1 MKYISLSQ
9 TIEPHW
15 FWDSFPLVSQ
25 SYEDGDEFQEF
36 GFRWAGRGFTYA
48 SAPGWHFPDEPSLD
62 DLDIDNFAGVA
73 EVIDLSE
80 SADKGFVAAGDFTN
94 KIGLG
99 PLPRIIILKTGHA
112 GKIPLRRREYFT
124 ETPKLAPAIAEIAAE
139 RGVKNI
145 CVDFSCDS
153 FESKRE
159 DLTNGI
165 FNPNTELRDRA
176 HQAGLVVT
184 ENLCNLDQI
193 GSKIFLLALPIKGEG
208 MTTSPTRPVALT
220 SWPSDNPSIFD
231 VSTPLLNHWRWRM
244 EIWRE
249 KKEDETGYLDQTQY
263 IQSGHA
269 FTHCDAPRHMEK
281 EGPTIQELPNMGL
294 DLFLGDASIIDI
306 SDIELPSPVTAE
318 LLENRSGGK
327 IEINKRIILRSD
339 LTNRLGYRSTR
350 WHTHAP
356 NIDPSAADWLIAK
369 KPAAICLDFPQDFI
383 AREMPGRHVYNH
395 EFEIHHKI
403 FQAGIPFIEDLKDLG
418 MVGQDNMFL
427 AAVPLKMTCVD
438 GAPMRAIIINW

>member
-94 KIGLG
+94 KIGFG

-318 LLENRSGGK
+318 LLEHRSGGK
-327 IEINKRIILRSD
+327 IGINKRIILRSD

-356 NIDPSAADWLIAK
+356 NIDPSAADWLITK

-418 MVGQDNMFL
+418 EVRQDNMFL

>member
-356 NIDPSAADWLIAK
+356 NIDPSAADWLIEK

-418 MVGQDNMFL
+418 EVRQDNMFL

>member
-193 GSKIFLLALPIKGEG
+193 SSKIFLLALPIKGEG

-281 EGPTIQELPNMGL
+281 EGLTIQELPNMGL

-318 LLENRSGGK
+318 LLERRSGGK

>member
-1 MKYISLSQ
+1 MKFISLSQ

-36 GFRWAGRGFTYA
+36 GFRWAGKGFTYA
-48 SAPGWHFPDEPSLD
+48 SAPGWHFPYEPSLD
-62 DLDIDNFAGVA
+62 DIHIENFAGVA

-80 SADKGFVAAGDFTN
+80 SADRGFVAAGDFTN

-99 PLPRIIILKTGHA
+99 PLPKIIILKTGHA

-124 ETPKLAPAIAEIAAE
+124 QTPKLAPAIAEIAAE

-184 ENLCNLDQI
+184 ENVCNLDQI
-193 GSKIFLLALPIKGEG
+193 GSKVFLLALPIKGEG

-249 KKEDETGYLDQTQY
+249 KREDETGYLNQTQY

-269 FTHCDAPRHMEK
+269 FTHCDAPRHMEQK
-281 EGPTIQELPNMGL
+281 GPTIQELPNMGL

-318 LLENRSGGK
+318 LLEQRSGGK

-369 KPAAICLDFPQDFI
+369 RPAAICLDFPQDFI

-418 MVGQDNMFL
+418 EVGQDNMFL
-427 AAVPLKMTCVD
+427 AAVPLKMTCID

>member
-1 MKYISLSQ
+1 MNYISLSQ

-25 SYEDGDEFQEF
+25 SYQDGDEFQEF
-36 GFRWAGRGFTYA
+36 GLRWAGKGFTYA
-48 SAPGWHFPDEPSLD
+48 SAPGWHFPNKPTLD
-62 DLDIDNFAGVA
+62 DLEINDFAGVA

-80 SADKGFVAAGDFTN
+80 NAKSGFIAAGDFTN

-99 PLPRIIILKTGHA
+99 PLSKLIIIKTGHA
-112 GKIPLRRREYFT
+112 SSIPIRRREYFT
-124 ETPKLAPAIAEIAAE
+124 QTPKLAPAIAEIAAE
-139 RGVKNI
+139 RGVRNI

-153 FESKRE
+153 FNSKRE
-159 DLTNGI
+159 DFTNGI
-165 FNPNTELRDRA
+165 FNPNSEFRDRA
-176 HQAGLVVT
+176 HQAGLVIT

-193 GSKIFLLALPIKGEG
+193 KSKVFLLALPIKGEG

-220 SWPSDNPSIFD
+220 SWPSDNPSIYD

-249 KKEDETGYLDQTQY
+249 KGNYESGYLDQTQY

-269 FTHCDAPRHMEK
+269 FTHCDAPRHMEQT
-281 EGPTIQELPNMGL
+281 GPTIQELPNMGL

-306 SDIELPSPVTAE
+306 SDIKLPSPVTAE
-318 LLENRSGGK
+318 LLEQRSGGNIGK
-327 IEINKRIILRSD
+327 NKRIILRSD
-339 LTNRLGYRSTR
+339 LTNRLGYKSTR

-356 NIDPSAADWLIAK
+356 NIEPSAADWLIEK
-369 KPAAICLDFPQDFI
+369 QPAAICLDFPQDFI

-418 MVGQDNMFL
+418 EVKNNNIFL
-427 AAVPLKMTCVD
+427 AAVPLKMTCID

>member
-193 GSKIFLLALPIKGEG
+193 SSKIFLLALPIKGEG

-318 LLENRSGGK
+318 LLERRSGGK